1 MSRLRQR
8 SSSWLLESPL
18 EDRGALYIQPCSQY
32 FFFLP
37 LNSIHYKDSR
47 FRTVSTHHRRLW
59 FDVTQLLIA

>member
-32 FFFLP
+32 FFFYHSIAFIIKTVGSALSLP
-37 LNSIHYKDSR
+37 IIGDYGSM
-47 FRTVSTHHRRLW
+47 
-59 FDVTQLLIA
+59 